1 MALVVLVMVS
11 LRVVI
16 ALVTAV
22 AYLRSDFAGGPPG
35 LAGVISYRASDPVLV
50 VTLTALVASCVLD
63 GPTPRAR
70 GLASA
75 ALVVAGVSVTV
86 ALVFALIG
94 LNPGDAVG
102 VVNTLDQLVVLAV
115 PVLAMV
121 ALARLRQL
129 VPASVAGGEAR
140 SISTGAQPAMPQPP
154 APTPI
159 DEQYQPSWLPDTAAG
174 AAWQRAGD
182 AAAGAPASGWGTP
195 GQGGGWQVE
204 PGTPSQPGPP
214 VGGWHPDPDPDQGR
228 RDAQQPPHND
238 RDRPPA

>member
-1 MALVVLVMVS
+1 MALVVLVVVS

-16 ALVTAV
+16 ALITAV
-22 AYLRSDFAGGPPG
+22 VYLRSDFAGGLPD

-50 VTLTALVASCVLD
+50 VTLTALVASCVLA

-70 GLASA
+70 ELASA
-75 ALVVAGVSVTV
+75 ALVVIGVSLIV

-94 LNPGDAVG
+94 LTPGDAVG

-140 SISTGAQPAMPQPP
+140 SISTAAQPAMPQPP

-214 VGGWHPDPDPDQGR
+214 AGGWHPDPGPDQGR
-228 RDAQQPPHND
+228 RDAQEPPRND
-238 RDRPPA
+238 GDRPRP